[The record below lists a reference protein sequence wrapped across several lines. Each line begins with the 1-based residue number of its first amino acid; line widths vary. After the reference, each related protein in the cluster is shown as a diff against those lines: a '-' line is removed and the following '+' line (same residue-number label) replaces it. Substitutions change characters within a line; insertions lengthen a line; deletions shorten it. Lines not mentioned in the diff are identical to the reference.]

1 MVKITLKPRTGKDFF
16 EYLET
21 AETSRDRANE
31 NALMDFVLVDEQELS
46 IEQLTKIKPEALAI
60 LKSKVFTLKVKGVKD
75 DEEIISFGEYQIK
88 KKKLRSDFIENLQ
101 LKIQKLQE
109 KGNFSTVDLVKTSI
123 KEFYEVEKVQ
133 LDVMPYEISAYLFDR
148 INEFFRKSSAY
159 ENEFLLDD
167 IWVED
172 AQ

>member
-31 NALMDFVLVDEQELS
+31 NALMDFVLVDGEELT

-60 LKSKVFTLKVKGVKD
+60 LKSKVFTLKVKGVVEE
-75 DEEIISFGEYQIK
+75 DETVNYGNYKIK
-88 KKKLRSDFIENLQ
+88 KKKLRNDFIENLQ

-109 KGNFSTVDLVKTSI
+109 KGNFSTTDLVRTSI
-123 KEFYEVEKVQ
+123 KEFYEVEKSD
-133 LDVMPYEISAYLFDR
+133 LEVMPYEISAYLFDR
-148 INEFFRKSSAY
+148 INEFFRKSSSY

-167 IWVED
+167 LWLED
-172 AQ
+172 T